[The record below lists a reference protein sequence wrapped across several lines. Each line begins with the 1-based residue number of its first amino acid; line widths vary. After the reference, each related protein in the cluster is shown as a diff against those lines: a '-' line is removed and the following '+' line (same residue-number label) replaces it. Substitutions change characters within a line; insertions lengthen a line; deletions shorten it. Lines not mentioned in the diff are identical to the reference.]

1 MELYLDSVDFKEVRE
16 AVKLG
21 FLEGITTTPTFMHRH
36 GIKDVD
42 KAIVDLSHMARHVH
56 VEALRV
62 QKNGGDHEEDQ
73 QQKNAVHQ
81 GCQVGLSLI
90 ADRIRM
96 SLQVTWHD
104 ETQLASSSD

>member
-1 MELYLDSVDFKEVRE
+1 MNNLTQAVNVARLFLDTVPVVTVHDIQQNVDV
-16 AVKLG
+16 L
-21 FLEGITTTPTFMHRH
+21 LLLLH
-36 GIKDVD
+36 GL
-42 KAIVDLSHMARHVH
+42 ALTRHVH

-81 GCQVGLSLI
+81 GCQVGLSLL